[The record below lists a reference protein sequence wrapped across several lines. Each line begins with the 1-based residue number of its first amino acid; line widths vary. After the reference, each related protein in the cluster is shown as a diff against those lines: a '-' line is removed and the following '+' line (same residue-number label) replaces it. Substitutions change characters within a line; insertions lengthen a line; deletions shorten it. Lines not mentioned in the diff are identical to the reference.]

1 MPRNGSAMWHKHSG
15 VRRYI
20 LAITGIIAVVFLSG
34 GRLLLGGEQGRIF
47 FPDYLPSGTMLCIV
61 PPDSGTLEQDY
72 SRTIFARLASLPEM
86 GPFLKAFEESRRA
99 LATDISKAT
108 NVSPQLVNEFV
119 NGRLGLAVMNVGL
132 GRDGKPTAEFV
143 LGLALQNPPDRQT
156 VFSTVMAILNRPEVV
171 RQVLESQ
178 GIDPNTPIRSLA
190 QEETVP
196 GGPPML
202 RIGPNIRIT
211 LIGNMVMVY
220 HGPGADGIRKIFEA
234 VQNPSSSLSRNSSF
248 QITYRGAEGKPGSSF
263 CFINYSRIAAIL
275 DALNLGPVTRV
286 ADALGMG
293 SVQSI
298 GIAGAYHNEGVRQT
312 LFLHTPDGA
321 TTGLMSA
328 LIPMPADPPVG
339 MESFANIIPSPA
351 ESFLSM
357 RIDSSVLLR
366 EVPYILDSLGAVT
379 RPGGVSGMVLNERVL
394 GVPLGDILR
403 TVGTDLII
411 RPHDDTQV
419 LMFHNVDIA
428 GFEAVVGRME
438 QNAGARFS
446 SQNIGGYSVRYF
458 NKRAS
463 LSTPLAPAF
472 CLVPRAPG
480 SAQGILYM
488 ASHPQAVVSLIRE
501 ATAAREPLASTSDF
515 RKASSGTGS
524 GFSLYYYNGNTE
536 CYRRVYN
543 FLLPVMS
550 LWSSSG
556 WYPVDTGLLPTASS
570 IVPAMFGSSF
580 GIRCLAE
587 GMQVQVFSPVGSG
600 AVLVQALD
608 KLVVSNP
615 LVIGYVYSLLE
626 SWIQAIPAW

>member
-1 MPRNGSAMWHKHSG
+1 MPRNESAARH
-15 VRRYI
+15 Y
-20 LAITGIIAVVFLSG
+20 TGRCVFLFAIISVALSFLAFSPQA
-34 GRLLLGGEQGRIF
+34 RGGEQGRIF
-47 FPDYLPSGTMLCIV
+47 FPDYLPSNTIFCIV
-61 PPDSGTLEQDY
+61 PPDSTTLEQDY
-72 SRTIFARLASLPEM
+72 SRTIFARLAALPEM
-86 GPFLKAFEESRRA
+86 GPFLKAFEESRRNA
-99 LATDISKAT
+99 ANDIAKAT
-108 NVSPQLVNEFV
+108 NVSPQLVNELV
-119 NGRLGLAVMNVGL
+119 NGRLALAVMNVGL
-132 GRDGKPTAEFV
+132 GRNGKPTAEFV
-143 LGLALQNPPDRQT
+143 LGLALQNPPDRKT
-156 VFSTVMAILNRPEVV
+156 VFSTVMAILNRPEIV

-196 GGPPML
+196 GSPPML

-211 LIGNMVMVY
+211 LIGNMVMIY
-220 HGPGADGIRKIFEA
+220 HGPGADGIRKIFDA
-234 VQNPSSSLSRNSSF
+234 VQNPSTSLTRNSSF
-248 QITYRGAEGKPGSSF
+248 QVTYRGAEGKPGSSF
-263 CFINYSRIAAIL
+263 CFMNFPRISAIL

-298 GIAGAYHNEGVRQT
+298 GMSGAYHNEGVRQT
-312 LFLHTPDGA
+312 LFLHTPSGA
-321 TTGLMSA
+321 ATGLMSA

-351 ESFLSM
+351 ETFLSM
-357 RIDSSVLLR
+357 RVDASVLLR
-366 EVPYILDSLGAVT
+366 EIPYIIDSLGAVT
-379 RPGGVSGMVLNERVL
+379 RPGGVSGMVMNERIL
-394 GVPLGDILR
+394 GVPIADVLR
-403 TVGTDLII
+403 TVGTDLVI

-428 GFEAVVGRME
+428 SFEAVVARME
-438 QNAGARFS
+438 QGAGARFN
-446 SQNIGGYSVRYF
+446 SQNIGGYSIRYF

-463 LSTPLAPAF
+463 LSSPLAPAF

-480 SAQGILYM
+480 SPQGILYM

-501 ATAAREPLASTSDF
+501 ATAAREPLAATVDF

-524 GFSLYYYNGNTE
+524 GFSLYYYNGNTD

-543 FLLPVMS
+543 FLLPVLS
-550 LWSSSG
+550 LWSSSS
-556 WYPVDTGLLPTASS
+556 WYPVDTGLLPTAST
-570 IVPAMFGSSF
+570 IAPAMFGTSF

-600 AVLVQALD
+600 AILVQTLD

-615 LVIGYVYSLLE
+615 LVIGYVYSLME
-626 SWIQAIPAW
+626 SWIKTLSAW